1 MRDLDWDKKLQ
12 FKSFHLVTRQIFL
25 TDEERFILTRNAVD
39 NKEILFEKYQKNTI
53 SSQSTNV
60 VTINHSVKELV
71 WIAQMK
77 KFVTGRNFLYYAPI
91 LDKSV
96 DTKRLTYNAT
106 IRFVLKTAMYAKSYK
121 FVPHQKGLNK
131 AYASPADVAVDE
143 PSFNK
148 VIVQSKGPTM
158 NQLEFAVLASQ
169 AASFCPKTIVHF
181 MTQSRLLTQVRELS
195 QMEGIRVLDSNYVEV
210 TQTAPIAA
218 FEQKF
223 ICLDHA
229 YGRIKPTQSSCTYF
243 N

>member
-1 MRDLDWDKKLQ
+1 
-12 FKSFHLVTRQIFL
+12 
-25 TDEERFILTRNAVD
+25 
-39 NKEILFEKYQKNTI
+39 
-53 SSQSTNV
+53 
-60 VTINHSVKELV
+60 
-71 WIAQMK
+71 
-77 KFVTGRNFLYYAPI
+77 
-91 LDKSV
+91 
-96 DTKRLTYNAT
+96 
-106 IRFVLKTAMYAKSYK
+106 
-121 FVPHQKGLNK
+121 
-131 AYASPADVAVDE
+131 
-143 PSFNK
+143 
-148 VIVQSKGPTM
+148 M